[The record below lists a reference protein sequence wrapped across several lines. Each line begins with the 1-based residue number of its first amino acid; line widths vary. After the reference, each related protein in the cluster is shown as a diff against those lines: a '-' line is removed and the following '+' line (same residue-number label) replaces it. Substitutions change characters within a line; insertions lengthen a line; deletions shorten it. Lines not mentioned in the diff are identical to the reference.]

1 MQTRSLVAEM
11 FIALPTQVWI
21 LPVAGAIAYFGL
33 RSAARRGQSGS
44 ALQALTY
51 LLLLALAIVPNGL
64 YALMPS
70 LVDNGDLQAAGVA
83 LPNYLGRF
91 YLDAFYTFAGWAS
104 AWVVRSKFG
113 RD

>member
-1 MQTRSLVAEM
+1 MHTRSLVAEM
-11 FIALPTQVWI
+11 FMALPTQVWI
-21 LPVAGAIAYFGL
+21 LPMAGLIAYFGL
-33 RSAARRGQSGS
+33 RIAGRCGQPGS
-44 ALQALTY
+44 AVQALTY
-51 LLLLALAIVPNGL
+51 VLLLALAIVPNGL
-64 YALMPS
+64 YALLPS
-70 LVDNGDLQAAGVA
+70 MVDSGELQARGLV